1 MKTLSAN
8 HFPFK
13 VIFIITTVLLA
24 TKICYA
30 CEPIL
35 PLAQVV
41 GGPGYLL
48 FSFWALIS
56 AVVLK
61 SILFSQLQDNLPK
74 VQAAWYM
81 IVGNALSTLI
91 GIAVMMVFMI
101 PGILPATLV
110 TTWMISRIPSKRLVL
125 VSQNLFIRRLG
136 PTGVSFVLIVLLVLS
151 LVAFAAGQNAAAA
164 ERLTLY
170 WFLKVLY
177 VDFALIVSLVLTTFW
192 EEWTINR
199 MAARNWENTSFV
211 LPAFRSNVVVLSIA
225 SIIGA
230 FMMLPK
236 RFQSADWLVELIGNI
251 LSAAA

>member
-1 MKTLSAN
+1 MT
-8 HFPFK
+8 FK
-13 VIFIITTVLLA
+13 FLFIIMTFLLTTR
-24 TKICYA
+24 ISYA

-48 FSFWALIS
+48 FSFWALLV

-61 SILFSQLQDNLPK
+61 SILFCQLQHDLPK
-74 VQAAWYM
+74 VRAAWYM
-81 IVGNALSTLI
+81 VLGNAISTVI
-91 GIAVMMVFMI
+91 GVAVMMVFTI
-101 PGILPATLV
+101 PAILPATLV
-110 TTWMISRIPSKRLVL
+110 IAWMISRIPSKRLVL

-136 PTGVSFVLIVLLVLS
+136 PTSVSFILIGLLILS
-151 LVAFAAGQNAAAA
+151 LVAFIAGQNAAAG

-170 WFLKVLY
+170 WFLKVLS
-177 VDFALIVSLVLTTFW
+177 VDFALIVSLLLTTFW

-199 MAARNWENTSFV
+199 MAGSDWENTSFV
-211 LPAFRSNVVVLSIA
+211 LPAFRSNAIVLGIA

-251 LSAAA
+251 LSGAA